1 MPISILKPSGKPQVK
16 KSISKRQPVYIG
28 IDPGLGITG
37 YGILEKAGKEI
48 IIREAGFIRTD
59 RKASMESRIAEIYH
73 GINEVI
79 TEFKPELVI
88 IEDLY
93 SHYRHPKTAIIM
105 GHARG
110 AVYLSAATAGLNVK
124 SYGATM
130 IKKSLTGNGRASKL
144 QVQTMIKSK
153 LGLKTL
159 PEPPD
164 VADALAVALCHI
176 SHLENG
182 VS

>member
-1 MPISILKPSGKPQVK
+1 MPQSRRNTIESD
-16 KSISKRQPVYIG
+16 RPVYIG

-37 YGILEKAGKEI
+37 YGILEHTAKAIVIK
-48 IIREAGFIRTD
+48 EAGFIRTN
-59 RKASMESRIAEIYH
+59 RKAPMADRIAEIYD
-73 GINEVI
+73 GLNDII
-79 TEFKPELVI
+79 AEFKPTRVI

-110 AVYLSAATAGLNVK
+110 AVFLSAAKAGLPVV

-144 QVQTMIKSK
+144 QVQRMVKSK
-153 LGLKTL
+153 LALKTL

-176 SHLENG
+176 SHLQHGANG
-182 VS
+182 EK